1 MCRSIFTSEANG
13 IERTVMAKVQG
24 LRSKVGKRLPPG
36 NRLPTDS
43 ARVAALKMLARR
55 ELSESQIRQRLV
67 RRGHETADIEEAIVR
82 LKNDRA
88 IDDAR
93 VAGAIARTE
102 TSVKRHGRLRV
113 AQQMAR
119 AGIAKST
126 ARAAITETFDG
137 LDDEALLQ
145 QALNRRL
152 KNERPI
158 ADQREFQ
165 RLYRYLI
172 AQGFESDKVLEA
184 LTARRRSR
192 EA

>member
-1 MCRSIFTSEANG
+1 
-13 IERTVMAKVQG
+13 MAKAQG
-24 LRSKVGKRLPPG
+24 LRSKVGNRLPHG

-55 ELSESQIRQRLV
+55 ELSEAQIRQRLV
-67 RRGHETADIEEAIVR
+67 RRGHETADIEDAITR
-82 LKNDRA
+82 LKDERA

-102 TSVKRHGRLRV
+102 TSVRRHGRLRV
-113 AQQMAR
+113 AQQLAR

-126 ARAAITETFDG
+126 ARVAITETFEG
-137 LDDEALLQ
+137 VNDEALLQ

-165 RLYRYLI
+165 RLYRFLI
-172 AQGFESDKVLEA
+172 AQGFESEKVLEA
-184 LTARRRSR
+184 LTERRRVR
-192 EA
+192 EPQADR